1 MWSLLGDRSDGPPG
15 TIYDTSS
22 QGPYGWSMFDQV
34 VLNHAIV
41 SAFESVKILT
51 LAGSKSLIDA
61 KGRPDVTTGSN
72 HLPIFV
78 TLKGT

>member
-1 MWSLLGDRSDGPPG
+1 
-15 TIYDTSS
+15 
-22 QGPYGWSMFDQV
+22 MFDQV